1 MAPTIPSNIPSNVTG
16 SGVSA
21 TMAPAVPATS
31 AVPATTPPPITVPSN
46 VPTSYVTN
54 KGSGSIIDAAQSYDI
69 LQIINRGIAYA
80 IIIAGFL
87 SVVFIFIGGI
97 SFILSGGQEDKIKS
111 AVSTIRYAIIGL
123 IITILATV
131 IIGTVGK
138 AMGLDI
144 IKYINFGEIIDTIK
158 SITSGAGSSGVP
170 SLD

>member
-1 MAPTIPSNIPSNVTG
+1 MPEVIPSNVPSG
-16 SGVSA
+16 SIPTPGSVSM
-21 TMAPAVPATS
+21 TPTAVPAN
-31 AVPATTPPPITVPSN
+31 IN
-46 VPTSYVTN
+46 VPPGVPGGNSITSP
-54 KGSGSIIDAAQSYDI
+54 GGGGSIVDAAQNYDV

-87 SVVFIFIGGI
+87 SVVFIFVGGI
-97 SFILSGGQEDKIKS
+97 SFILSGGQEEKIKS

-144 IKYINFGEIIDTIK
+144 IRYVNFGEIIDTIK
-158 SITSGAGSSGVP
+158 SITAENSSSGSL